1 MVAEQG
7 IVMTI
12 DALLLDAGLFILLDV
27 LGVSLLSMSIHRLF
41 SVSDII
47 FISW

>member
-27 LGVSLLSMSIHRLF
+27 LGVFLLSMSIHRLF
-41 SVSDII
+41 TVSDII